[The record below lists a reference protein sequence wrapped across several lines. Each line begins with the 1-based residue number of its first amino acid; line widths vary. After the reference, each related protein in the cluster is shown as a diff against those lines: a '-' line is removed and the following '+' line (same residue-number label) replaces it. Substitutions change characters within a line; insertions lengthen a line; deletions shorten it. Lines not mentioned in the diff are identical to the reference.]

1 MPSSAIGKIC
11 CRPIGL
17 VCCCC
22 LLLCRLSLFENATDL
37 MYFIFLINT
46 GIRTMF
52 AGSSCYAVVTYG
64 SMIASGHF
72 DKKIRFWDR
81 RQDQPANEITLM
93 GKITSMELANGQCRF
108 KFILSCVLNA
118 NKIFLVSFHLLSPL
132 LPV

>member
-1 MPSSAIGKIC
+1 
-11 CRPIGL
+11 
-17 VCCCC
+17 
-22 LLLCRLSLFENATDL
+22 
-37 MYFIFLINT
+37 
-46 GIRTMF
+46 MF

-108 KFILSCVLNA
+108 KVVLSCVPKNIPRKLPSSISLA
-118 NKIFLVSFHLLSPL
+118 TCLRLVHKINY
-132 LPV
+132 